1 MYESVCRLRVL
12 DYQCYLPYIFFPC
25 AMRQGWCFATSI
37 SWSYLGNPQLSQGQK
52 YSLFSK
58 HTFNKDPKVRR
69 KESLPRICSF
79 YQGKLSYEAPGGLWF
94 QAKNEPEL
102 KELRRRGKGTQYFEN
117 RMMKNVSFPHLDSWG
132 QKILFHSLIYYKC
145 PE

>member
-12 DYQCYLPYIFFPC
+12 DYQRYLPCISFSC

-37 SWSYLGNPQLSQGQK
+37 SWSYLGNPQLSQGQT

-94 QAKNEPEL
+94 QAKNQPEL
-102 KELRRRGKGTQYFEN
+102 KELRRRGKGTQYFT
-117 RMMKNVSFPHLDSWG
+117 
-132 QKILFHSLIYYKC
+132 LFTFMRWRRKWQPTPVFLPGESEGRGSLVG
-145 PE
+145 